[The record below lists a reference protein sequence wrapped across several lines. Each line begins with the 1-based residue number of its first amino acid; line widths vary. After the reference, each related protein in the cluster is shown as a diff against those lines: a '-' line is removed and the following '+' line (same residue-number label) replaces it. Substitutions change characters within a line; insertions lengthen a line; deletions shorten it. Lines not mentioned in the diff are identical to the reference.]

1 MCAWGLRFAV
11 SSSWWKG
18 LPHWRAGTGA
28 ETGVKSRGEPWESLR
43 KEQIHSPWI
52 RTTLVCLRSRK
63 SSVPR
68 AKSVKEAG
76 RGYKVEVLSSRQII
90 WGLVGHVKR
99 SGFLHVLKSYW
110 KVLIER
116 VTWSHLWF
124 KIILLAGER
133 WIHSARERKGRS

>member
-1 MCAWGLRFAV
+1 M
-11 SSSWWKG
+11 
-18 LPHWRAGTGA
+18 
-28 ETGVKSRGEPWESLR
+28 
-43 KEQIHSPWI
+43 
-52 RTTLVCLRSRK
+52 CLRSRK

-76 RGYKVEVLSSRQII
+76 RGYKVEVLSSRQIT

-116 VTWSHLWF
+116 VT
-124 KIILLAGER
+124 
-133 WIHSARERKGRS
+133 